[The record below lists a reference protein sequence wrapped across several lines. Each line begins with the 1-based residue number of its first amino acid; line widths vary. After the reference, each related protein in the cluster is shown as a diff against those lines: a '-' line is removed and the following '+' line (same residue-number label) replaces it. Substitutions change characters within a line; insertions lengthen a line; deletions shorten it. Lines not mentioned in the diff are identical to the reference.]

1 LLIHEKKVLQDKLDE
16 FNKQQLKI
24 EENITTQS
32 KILGANAKLD
42 TLWGELESKNNEKSL
57 MTQEITNL
65 EEKINDLIN
74 RLEVFKTQ
82 QYRDELF
89 RVYQN
94 CVHREG
100 IPMVMLKKSLNLIN
114 MHISNI
120 LSDTSVKAFFDDNVE
135 LKMFDQ
141 RWPDILLDAVESSG
155 KERTFISTALKIA
168 LREINTTAKGNIF
181 LLDEVTGKLTDKSVE
196 EFNDILLK
204 IRDMV
209 EHIFIIEHHNTI
221 NFDNILEV
229 VRNEHGISTI
239 KLVA

>member
-141 RWPDILLDAVESSG
+141 
-155 KERTFISTALKIA
+155 
-168 LREINTTAKGNIF
+168 
-181 LLDEVTGKLTDKSVE
+181 
-196 EFNDILLK
+196 
-204 IRDMV
+204 
-209 EHIFIIEHHNTI
+209 
-221 NFDNILEV
+221 
-229 VRNEHGISTI
+229 
-239 KLVA
+239 